1 MASFLSFCVKVKKI
15 TAGTAS
21 ILMGA
26 VAFVL
31 LLQVVCRTLFNYSF
45 SWEEEFARYAVIW
58 LALLMAS
65 VLVHD
70 KDLIAVDFL
79 DPFWPEK
86 SKRYRDLIIRLLFCV
101 LFIIMTIEGFS
112 QAYNAIN
119 QTTIAL
125 EISWFW
131 PYLAIPV
138 GSVLMLL
145 QMAFTAITDLSL
157 AVKSKIIETNQQGDA
172 SNHIT

>member
-1 MASFLSFCVKVKKI
+1 MKSFLKFCIKVKVVTAGAASVLMAAASF
-15 TAGTAS
+15 
-21 ILMGA
+21 
-26 VAFVL
+26 VL
-31 LLQVVCRTLFNYSF
+31 ILQVVCRTLFNFSF

-58 LALLMAS
+58 LSLLMAS

-79 DPFWPEK
+79 DHFWPEK
-86 SKRYRDLIIRLLFCV
+86 AKKYRDLIIRGLFCV
-101 LFIIMTIEGFS
+101 LFLFMAVEGFA
-112 QAYNAIN
+112 QAYYAIN
-119 QTTIAL
+119 QTTIAM

-145 QMAFTAITDLSL
+145 QMAFTAILDFGFSGDRIEMQVQGEDVDL
-157 AVKSKIIETNQQGDA
+157 
-172 SNHIT
+172 IT